1 MKTIDYI
8 KKYGLDKNNKSL
20 SKLEKDEFFKD
31 LEKELLERIQ
41 EREKNYPGDLPYK
54 IFQNLVKQVND
65 KFWAISNKKKGFAF
79 TFELW
84 NAFFAI
90 KVIPIRNK
98 YFPEMEK
105 FKPKKVKLQ
114 QSSRLTLKALLF
126 LILKYHR
133 YETFRATH

>member
-1 MKTIDYI
+1 MKTIDYL

-20 SKLEKDEFFKD
+20 SKLEKDEFFRD

-41 EREKNYPGDLPYK
+41 ERERNYTEDNLPYR
-54 IFQNLVKQVND
+54 IFQILVKQVND
-65 KFWAISNKKKGFAF
+65 KFWAISNKKKGIAF

-105 FKPKKVKLQ
+105 FKHKK
-114 QSSRLTLKALLF
+114 
-126 LILKYHR
+126 
-133 YETFRATH
+133 

>member
-41 EREKNYPGDLPYK
+41 ERARNYTENNLPYR
-54 IFQNLVKQVND
+54 IFQILVKQVND
-65 KFWAISNKKKGFAF
+65 KFWAISNKKKGIAF

-105 FKPKKVKLQ
+105 FKHKK
-114 QSSRLTLKALLF
+114 
-126 LILKYHR
+126 
-133 YETFRATH
+133 

>member
-41 EREKNYPGDLPYK
+41 ERARNYTEDNLPYR

-65 KFWAISNKKKGFAF
+65 KFWAISNKKKGIAF

-105 FKPKKVKLQ
+105 FKHKK
-114 QSSRLTLKALLF
+114 
-126 LILKYHR
+126 
-133 YETFRATH
+133 

>member
-41 EREKNYPGDLPYK
+41 ERERNYTEDNLPYR

-65 KFWAISNKKKGFAF
+65 KFWAISNKKKGIAF

-105 FKPKKVKLQ
+105 FKHKK
-114 QSSRLTLKALLF
+114 
-126 LILKYHR
+126 
-133 YETFRATH
+133 

>member
-41 EREKNYPGDLPYK
+41 ERERNYTEDNLPYR
-54 IFQNLVKQVND
+54 IFQILVKQVND

-105 FKPKKVKLQ
+105 FKPKK
-114 QSSRLTLKALLF
+114 
-126 LILKYHR
+126 
-133 YETFRATH
+133 

>member
-1 MKTIDYI
+1 MKTNDYI

-41 EREKNYPGDLPYK
+41 ERVRNYTEDNLPYR
-54 IFQNLVKQVND
+54 IFQILVKQVND
-65 KFWAISNKKKGFAF
+65 KFWAISNKKKGIAF

-105 FKPKKVKLQ
+105 FKHKK
-114 QSSRLTLKALLF
+114 
-126 LILKYHR
+126 
-133 YETFRATH
+133 

>member
-65 KFWAISNKKKGFAF
+65 KFRAISNKKKGIAF

-105 FKPKKVKLQ
+105 FKPKSKITAELETNPEG
-114 QSSRLTLKALLF
+114 SAF
-126 LILKYHR
+126 LIPKNHG
-133 YETFRATH
+133 YETFESTN

>member
-41 EREKNYPGDLPYK
+41 ERERNYTEDNLPYK

-65 KFWAISNKKKGFAF
+65 KFWAISNKKKGIAF

-105 FKPKKVKLQ
+105 FKHKK
-114 QSSRLTLKALLF
+114 
-126 LILKYHR
+126 
-133 YETFRATH
+133 

>member
-41 EREKNYPGDLPYK
+41 ERERNYTEDNLPYR
-54 IFQNLVKQVND
+54 IFQILVKQVND
-65 KFWAISNKKKGFAF
+65 KFWAISNKKKGIAF

-105 FKPKKVKLQ
+105 FKPKK
-114 QSSRLTLKALLF
+114 
-126 LILKYHR
+126 
-133 YETFRATH
+133 

>member
-41 EREKNYPGDLPYK
+41 ERERNYTEDNLPYR
-54 IFQNLVKQVND
+54 IFQILVKQVND
-65 KFWAISNKKKGFAF
+65 KFWAISNKKKGIAF

-98 YFPEMEK
+98 YFPEMGE
-105 FKPKKVKLQ
+105 FKHKK
-114 QSSRLTLKALLF
+114 
-126 LILKYHR
+126 
-133 YETFRATH
+133 

>member
-20 SKLEKDEFFKD
+20 SKLERDEFFKD

-41 EREKNYPGDLPYK
+41 ERARNYTEDNLPYR
-54 IFQNLVKQVND
+54 IFQILVKQVND
-65 KFWAISNKKKGFAF
+65 KFWAISNKKKGIAF

-105 FKPKKVKLQ
+105 FKHKK
-114 QSSRLTLKALLF
+114 
-126 LILKYHR
+126 
-133 YETFRATH
+133 

>member
-1 MKTIDYI
+1 MKTNDYI

-41 EREKNYPGDLPYK
+41 ERARNYTEDNLPYR
-54 IFQNLVKQVND
+54 IFQILVKQVND

-105 FKPKKVKLQ
+105 FKHKK
-114 QSSRLTLKALLF
+114 
-126 LILKYHR
+126 
-133 YETFRATH
+133 

>member
-1 MKTIDYI
+1 MKTNDYI

-41 EREKNYPGDLPYK
+41 EREKNYTEDNLPYR

-65 KFWAISNKKKGFAF
+65 KFWAISNKKKGIAF

-105 FKPKKVKLQ
+105 FKHKK
-114 QSSRLTLKALLF
+114 
-126 LILKYHR
+126 
-133 YETFRATH
+133 

>member
-1 MKTIDYI
+1 MKTNDYI

-20 SKLEKDEFFKD
+20 SKVEKDEFFKD

-41 EREKNYPGDLPYK
+41 ERERNYTEDNLPYR
-54 IFQNLVKQVND
+54 IFQILVKQVND
-65 KFWAISNKKKGFAF
+65 KFWAISNKKKGIAF

-105 FKPKKVKLQ
+105 FKHKK
-114 QSSRLTLKALLF
+114 
-126 LILKYHR
+126 
-133 YETFRATH
+133 

>member
-1 MKTIDYI
+1 MKTNDYI

-41 EREKNYPGDLPYK
+41 ERARNYTEDNLPYR
-54 IFQNLVKQVND
+54 IFQILVKQVND
-65 KFWAISNKKKGFAF
+65 KFWAISNKKKGIAF

-98 YFPEMEK
+98 YFPEMKK
-105 FKPKKVKLQ
+105 FKHKK
-114 QSSRLTLKALLF
+114 
-126 LILKYHR
+126 
-133 YETFRATH
+133 

>member
-41 EREKNYPGDLPYK
+41 ERARNYTEDNLPYR

-90 KVIPIRNK
+90 KIIPIRNK

-105 FKPKKVKLQ
+105 FKHKK
-114 QSSRLTLKALLF
+114 
-126 LILKYHR
+126 
-133 YETFRATH
+133 

>member
-1 MKTIDYI
+1 MKTNDYI

-41 EREKNYPGDLPYK
+41 ERAKNYTEDNLPYR

-105 FKPKKVKLQ
+105 FKHKK
-114 QSSRLTLKALLF
+114 
-126 LILKYHR
+126 
-133 YETFRATH
+133 

>member
-41 EREKNYPGDLPYK
+41 ERARNYTEDNLPYK

-65 KFWAISNKKKGFAF
+65 KFWAISNKKKGIAF

-105 FKPKKVKLQ
+105 FKHKK
-114 QSSRLTLKALLF
+114 
-126 LILKYHR
+126 
-133 YETFRATH
+133 

>member
-1 MKTIDYI
+1 MKTNDYI

-41 EREKNYPGDLPYK
+41 ERERNYTEDNLPYR
-54 IFQNLVKQVND
+54 IFQILVKQVND
-65 KFWAISNKKKGFAF
+65 KFWAISNKKKGIAF

-105 FKPKKVKLQ
+105 FKHKK
-114 QSSRLTLKALLF
+114 
-126 LILKYHR
+126 
-133 YETFRATH
+133 

>member
-1 MKTIDYI
+1 MKTNDYI

-41 EREKNYPGDLPYK
+41 ERARNYTEDNLPYR
-54 IFQNLVKQVND
+54 IFQILVKQVND
-65 KFWAISNKKKGFAF
+65 KFWAISNKKKGIAF

-105 FKPKKVKLQ
+105 FKHKK
-114 QSSRLTLKALLF
+114 
-126 LILKYHR
+126 
-133 YETFRATH
+133 

>member
-41 EREKNYPGDLPYK
+41 EREKNYTEDNLPYK

-65 KFWAISNKKKGFAF
+65 KFWAISNMKKGIAF

-105 FKPKKVKLQ
+105 FKHKK
-114 QSSRLTLKALLF
+114 
-126 LILKYHR
+126 
-133 YETFRATH
+133 

>member
-1 MKTIDYI
+1 MKTNDYI

-41 EREKNYPGDLPYK
+41 ERARNYTEDNLPYR
-54 IFQNLVKQVND
+54 IFQILVKQVND
-65 KFWAISNKKKGFAF
+65 KFWAISNKKKGIAF

-105 FKPKKVKLQ
+105 
-114 QSSRLTLKALLF
+114 
-126 LILKYHR
+126 I
-133 YETFRATH
+133 

>member
-1 MKTIDYI
+1 MKTNDYI

-41 EREKNYPGDLPYK
+41 ERERNYREDNLPYR
-54 IFQNLVKQVND
+54 IFQILVKQVND
-65 KFWAISNKKKGFAF
+65 KFWAISNKKKGIAF

-105 FKPKKVKLQ
+105 FKHKK
-114 QSSRLTLKALLF
+114 
-126 LILKYHR
+126 
-133 YETFRATH
+133 

>member
-41 EREKNYPGDLPYK
+41 ERTRNYTEDNLPYK

-65 KFWAISNKKKGFAF
+65 KFWAISNKKKGIAF

-105 FKPKKVKLQ
+105 FKHKK
-114 QSSRLTLKALLF
+114 
-126 LILKYHR
+126 
-133 YETFRATH
+133 

>member
-41 EREKNYPGDLPYK
+41 ERARNYTEDNLPYK
-54 IFQNLVKQVND
+54 IFQVLVKQVND
-65 KFWAISNKKKGFAF
+65 KFWAISNKKKGIAF

-105 FKPKKVKLQ
+105 FKHKK
-114 QSSRLTLKALLF
+114 
-126 LILKYHR
+126 
-133 YETFRATH
+133 

>member
-41 EREKNYPGDLPYK
+41 EREKNYTEDNLPYS
-54 IFQNLVKQVND
+54 IFQILVKQVND
-65 KFWAISNKKKGFAF
+65 KFWAISNKKKGIAF

-105 FKPKKVKLQ
+105 FKHKK
-114 QSSRLTLKALLF
+114 
-126 LILKYHR
+126 
-133 YETFRATH
+133 

>member
-65 KFWAISNKKKGFAF
+65 KFWAISNKKKGIAF
-79 TFELW
+79 VGP
-84 NAFFAI
+84 
-90 KVIPIRNK
+90 VITYSFLQSIGMVNDHLEGCK
-98 YFPEMEK
+98 Y
-105 FKPKKVKLQ
+105 
-114 QSSRLTLKALLF
+114 RD
-126 LILKYHR
+126 R
-133 YETFRATH
+133 

>member
-41 EREKNYPGDLPYK
+41 EKARNYTEDNLPYR
-54 IFQNLVKQVND
+54 IFQILVKQVND
-65 KFWAISNKKKGFAF
+65 KFWAISNKKKGIAF

-105 FKPKKVKLQ
+105 FKHKK
-114 QSSRLTLKALLF
+114 
-126 LILKYHR
+126 
-133 YETFRATH
+133 

>member
-41 EREKNYPGDLPYK
+41 ERERNYTEDNLPYR
-54 IFQNLVKQVND
+54 IFQILVKQVND
-65 KFWAISNKKKGFAF
+65 KFWAISNKKKGIAF

-98 YFPEMEK
+98 YFPEKEK
-105 FKPKKVKLQ
+105 FKPKK
-114 QSSRLTLKALLF
+114 
-126 LILKYHR
+126 
-133 YETFRATH
+133 

>member
-84 NAFFAI
+84 NAFFVI

-105 FKPKKVKLQ
+105 FKSKK
-114 QSSRLTLKALLF
+114 
-126 LILKYHR
+126 
-133 YETFRATH
+133 

>member
-8 KKYGLDKNNKSL
+8 KKYGLDKNNK
-20 SKLEKDEFFKD
+20 FFKD

-41 EREKNYPGDLPYK
+41 EREKNYTEDNLPYK

-65 KFWAISNKKKGFAF
+65 KFWAISNKKKGIAF

-105 FKPKKVKLQ
+105 FKPKK
-114 QSSRLTLKALLF
+114 
-126 LILKYHR
+126 
-133 YETFRATH
+133 

>member
-8 KKYGLDKNNKSL
+8 KKYGLYKNNKSL

-41 EREKNYPGDLPYK
+41 ERERNYTEDNLPYR
-54 IFQNLVKQVND
+54 IFQILVKQVND
-65 KFWAISNKKKGFAF
+65 KFWAISNKKQGIAF

-105 FKPKKVKLQ
+105 FKHKK
-114 QSSRLTLKALLF
+114 
-126 LILKYHR
+126 
-133 YETFRATH
+133 

>member
-8 KKYGLDKNNKSL
+8 KSMDWIKQQKFIQVR
-20 SKLEKDEFFKD
+20 KDEFFKD

-65 KFWAISNKKKGFAF
+65 KFRAISNKKKGIAF

-84 NAFFAI
+84 NAF
-90 KVIPIRNK
+90 
-98 YFPEMEK
+98 
-105 FKPKKVKLQ
+105 LQ
-114 QSSRLTLKALLF
+114 SR
-126 LILKYHR
+126 
-133 YETFRATH
+133 

>member
-41 EREKNYPGDLPYK
+41 EREKNYTEDNLPYK
-54 IFQNLVKQVND
+54 IFQNSVKQVND
-65 KFWAISNKKKGFAF
+65 KFWAISNKKKGIAF

-105 FKPKKVKLQ
+105 FKHKK
-114 QSSRLTLKALLF
+114 
-126 LILKYHR
+126 
-133 YETFRATH
+133 

>member
-41 EREKNYPGDLPYK
+41 ERARNYTENNLPYR
-54 IFQNLVKQVND
+54 IFQILVKQVND

-105 FKPKKVKLQ
+105 FKHKK
-114 QSSRLTLKALLF
+114 
-126 LILKYHR
+126 
-133 YETFRATH
+133 

>member
-1 MKTIDYI
+1 MKTNDYI

-20 SKLEKDEFFKD
+20 SKLEKDEFFKG

-41 EREKNYPGDLPYK
+41 ERARNYTEDNLPYR

-65 KFWAISNKKKGFAF
+65 KFWAISNKKKGIAF

-105 FKPKKVKLQ
+105 FKHKK
-114 QSSRLTLKALLF
+114 
-126 LILKYHR
+126 
-133 YETFRATH
+133 

>member
-1 MKTIDYI
+1 METNDYI

-41 EREKNYPGDLPYK
+41 EREKNYPGDLSLN
-54 IFQNLVKQVND
+54 IFQNLVKQVNG
-65 KFWAISNKKKGFAF
+65 KFWAISNKKKGIAF

-105 FKPKKVKLQ
+105 FKHKK
-114 QSSRLTLKALLF
+114 
-126 LILKYHR
+126 
-133 YETFRATH
+133 